1 MRNLTTE
8 LHYRRS
14 LFRTRLLGDRLY
26 TASHFWIQE
35 HAPGLWRIGLTKFA
49 SRMLGD
55 VVEIGWDAAEGAHVE
70 VGEPIGWFE
79 GFKARSDL
87 YCVATGTFEGA
98 NPDLV
103 DRIALIDDDRYRR
116 GWLYAV
122 RGTPDPDALDMHGYA
137 ALLDATIERMRSKA
151 LETTE

>member
-1 MRNLTTE
+1 MAGPEE

-14 LFRTRLLGDRLY
+14 LFRTRLPGDRLY
-26 TASHFWIQE
+26 TASHFWVQE
-35 HAPGLWRIGLTKFA
+35 HEPGLWRVGVTKFA

-55 VVEIGWDAAEGAHVE
+55 VVEIAFDVQEGAQIE
-70 VGEPIGWFE
+70 VGDAIGWFE

-87 YCVATGTFEGA
+87 YSVVSGTFAGS
-98 NPDLV
+98 NPELV

-122 RGTPDPDALDMHGYA
+122 KGTPDPGATDMHGYA
-137 ALLDATIERMRSKA
+137 ALLDATIDRMRSA
-151 LETTE
+151 RLENTE

>member
-1 MRNLTTE
+1 MALPEE
-8 LHYRRS
+8 LYYSRS

-35 HAPGLWRIGLTKFA
+35 QEPGLWRVGLTKFA

-55 VVEIGWDAAEGAHVE
+55 VVEIGWDVADGARVS
-70 VGEPIGWFE
+70 VGDSIGWFE

-87 YCVATGTFEGA
+87 YCVASGVFAGP
-98 NPDLV
+98 NPELV

-116 GWLYAV
+116 GWVYAV
-122 RGTPDPDALDMHGYA
+122 RGQPDPGATDMHGYA
-137 ALLDATIERMRSKA
+137 ALLDATIERMRNKPLGS
-151 LETTE
+151 TE